1 MSRIHEALRK
11 AELEARAIFTSD
23 AQPADQQPAA
33 SQPKQENGAQL
44 PQITKE
50 MEPLLTE
57 LLQTKHPWS
66 LEDIKRRCAQVEW
79 RPNPLLDVF
88 AAGNQ
93 NLGVAEQFRTLR
105 SRLYHLR
112 AEKKLRV
119 ILVTSA
125 IANDGKTFVAN
136 NLAKVI
142 ARQPD
147 RHVLLIDADLRASN
161 LHEVIGAAGTPGL
174 SDYLNGT
181 ADEMAVI
188 QHGREGGM
196 YFIAGGKLANN
207 ASELLSNARMKAL
220 IERAA
225 ACFDWVIIDSPPCL
239 PVADASVLAA
249 LCDGI
254 LLVVRASATPSSAAD
269 KVAQELQKRNLLGVV
284 LNGVDE
290 KTLSYGSY
298 YGREPYGHSAK
309 GDSTK
314 LIT

>member
-11 AELEARAIFTSD
+11 AELESRAVFTPD
-23 AQPADQQPAA
+23 MQPANQEPA

-44 PQITKE
+44 PPITKE
-50 MEPLLTE
+50 IEPLLPE
-57 LLQTKHPWS
+57 PLQTERSWS
-66 LEDIKRRCAQVEW
+66 LEDIKRRCVQVKW
-79 RPNPLLDVF
+79 RPNPLIDVF
-88 AAGNQ
+88 ADGNQ

-119 ILVTSA
+119 ILVTSP
-125 IANDGKTFVAN
+125 IANDGKTFVAS
-136 NLAKVI
+136 NLAHVI

-147 RHVLLIDADLRASN
+147 QNVLLIDADLRSSN
-161 LHEVIGAAGTPGL
+161 MHTVVGAAVAPGL

-181 ADEMAVI
+181 ADKMAVI
-188 QHGREGGM
+188 QHQQDGGL
-196 YFIAGGKLANN
+196 YFIAGGKSANN
-207 ASELLSNARMKAL
+207 ASELLSNGRMQAL
-220 IERAA
+220 TERAA

-239 PVADASVLAA
+239 PVADASVIAGF
-249 LCDGI
+249 CDGV

-269 KVAQELQKRNLLGVV
+269 KVTQELQKRNLLGVV

-298 YGREPYGHSAK
+298 YGQGPYGHSAK
-309 GDSTK
+309 SDSSK